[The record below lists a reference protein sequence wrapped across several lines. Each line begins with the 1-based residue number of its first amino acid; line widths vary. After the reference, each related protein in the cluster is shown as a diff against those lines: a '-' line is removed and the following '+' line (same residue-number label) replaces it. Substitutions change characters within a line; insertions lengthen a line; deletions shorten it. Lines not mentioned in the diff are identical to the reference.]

1 MSTHTYGQLL
11 ELPPRRPAALDVVQG
26 KLRVPPLRTGS
37 VRRTA
42 LINRLRGAR
51 TFPVVSIVAPAG
63 YGKTTLLA
71 QWVERDER
79 PYAWVSLD
87 RRDDDPKRFL
97 LHLAAA
103 IDAIAPLGD
112 AVLDALHTSSVSI
125 WRTLVPRFSDALVS
139 LAEPT
144 IIVLDDIGRI
154 SSYETL
160 EIVSALAHQLPG
172 ESTLALAGRT
182 EAGVRVGTLRADGLV
197 LEIGADLLSMNRH
210 EGSHLLAASGVE
222 LSDAELTILLDRTEG
237 WAAGL
242 YLAARALRDRATCEA
257 TPFSGA
263 DRNIADYLRAE
274 YLQRLSGE
282 RLEFL
287 RRTSIVD
294 SLCGSLCDALL
305 ERSDSAYVLEAIE
318 REDLFLVPLDRRREW
333 FRYRHLFREFLLHD
347 LEQHDPGEL
356 AGLNARA
363 AAWYEERGDLAAA
376 VAHLIAANSPE
387 RAAQIACTLVPEAC
401 DADRMAE
408 AEGVIAAFD
417 GVRYMRDP
425 VVTALDAWLHL
436 LRGHETEATRLVAL
450 GTREAIAW
458 ASEARTSAADGVIA
472 LVRAALCLESV
483 GQMLV
488 DARNA
493 TDRLPPG
500 SRLAAV
506 ARMLEGVAQSLAGEL
521 DLADAT
527 LRRAIQEASAAGA
540 AEALVTPTAQRALI
554 AADTGNDAAALALTA
569 EAGGAARHGGV
580 SIGNGVLEL
589 ALSARE
595 LLRRG
600 SWQLAVAELETAEAA
615 FVDAAPAPGWL
626 AVQAALEIARVRIAL
641 NDLAAAGKAL
651 EDADRILERHPQLWT
666 LRARAAGV
674 RALVSSDNERQAG
687 FTRAELRLLPLLAT
701 HLSFREIGARL
712 YVSRNTI
719 KTQALSVYRKLGVS
733 SRSEAIERATEIGLL
748 AGRVPPQLSSCI
760 VSASPWVNA
769 PSS

>member
-1 MSTHTYGQLL
+1 MSTHPYGQLL

-26 KLRVPPLRTGS
+26 KLRVPHLRTGS

-42 LINRLRGAR
+42 LVNRLRGAR

-79 PYAWVSLD
+79 PCAWVSLD

-103 IDAIAPLGD
+103 IDAIAPLGE
-112 AVLDALHTSSVSI
+112 AVLDALHTSAASI
-125 WRTLVPRFSDALVS
+125 WKTLVPRFSDALIS
-139 LAEPT
+139 MAEPT
-144 IIVLDDIGRI
+144 IIVLDDIDRI
-154 SSYETL
+154 SSYPTL

-182 EAGVRVGTLRADGLV
+182 EAGVRVSTLRADGLV
-197 LEIGADLLSMNRH
+197 LEIGADLLSMNRR
-210 EGSHLLAASGVE
+210 EGRLLLEASGVDLPE
-222 LSDAELTILLDRTEG
+222 PELTMLLDRAEG
-237 WAAGL
+237 WPAGL
-242 YLAARALRDRATCEA
+242 YLAARAIKDRAAGEETQ
-257 TPFSGA
+257 FSGA
-263 DRNIADYLRAE
+263 DRTVADYLRAE
-274 YLQRLSGE
+274 YGQRLSGE

-287 RRTSIVD
+287 RRTSILD
-294 SLCGSLCDALL
+294 SLCGPLCDALL
-305 ERSDSAYVLEAIE
+305 ERNDSAYVLEAIE
-318 REDLFLVPLDRRREW
+318 REDFFLVPLDRRRDW

-376 VAHLIAANSPE
+376 VSHLIDANSPE
-387 RAAQIACTLVPEAC
+387 RAAQIACMLVPEAC
-401 DADRMAE
+401 DADRLAE

-417 GVRYMRDP
+417 GVRHMRDP
-425 VVTALDAWLHL
+425 EVTALDAWLHL
-436 LRGHETEATRLVAL
+436 LRGRETEAARLVAIAA
-450 GTREAIAW
+450 RDAIAW
-458 ASEARTSAADGVIA
+458 ASLARTSGADGVIA
-472 LVRAALCLESV
+472 LVRAALCLETV

-506 ARMLEGVAQSLAGEL
+506 ARMLEGVAQALAGDF

-527 LRRAIQEASAAGA
+527 LRRAAQEAIAAGA
-540 AEALVTPTAQRALI
+540 SGALVTAIAQRALI
-554 AADTGNDAAALALTA
+554 AADRGDDATASALTT
-569 EAGGAARHGGV
+569 EAGGAARLGGV
-580 SIGNGVLEL
+580 GIGNGVLEL
-589 ALSARE
+589 AVSARE
-595 LLRRG
+595 LLRRS
-600 SWQLAVAELETAEAA
+600 SWQQAVAELETAEAA
-615 FVDAAPAPGWL
+615 FLEAAPAPGWL

-641 NDLAAAGKAL
+641 HDLAAAGKAL
-651 EDADRILERHPQLWT
+651 DDADRILDRYPQLST
-666 LRARAAGV
+666 LRARAAEV
-674 RALVSSDNERQAG
+674 RALVSSDDERQG
-687 FTRAELRLLPLLAT
+687 GLTRAELRLLPLLAT

-719 KTQALSVYRKLGVS
+719 KTQAISVYRKLGVS
-733 SRSEAIERATEIGLL
+733 SRSEAIERANEIGLL
-748 AGRVPPQLSSCI
+748 AGRIAPQLSSC
-760 VSASPWVNA
+760 VVPAGPRVQA
-769 PSS
+769 PGR